1 MSQIY
6 KVFVLGGPIC
16 KPTTISLA
24 VISGSSNYIFT
35 GVKQNGYMI
44 FIKLKMQQ
52 VWEDTQKISFF
63 K

>member
-52 VWEDTQKISFF
+52 V
-63 K
+63 